1 MAAGGVQHPVRDVLL
16 GGSEEKHWEDGWNG
30 LLYVSDSRHP
40 VGGGIRTADD
50 RRGIILPGETE
61 SDITVFG
68 VQGEYGIEV
77 TDIPPIY
84 AAR

>member
-50 RRGIILPGETE
+50 RRGIILPGETASE
-61 SDITVFG
+61 STGFG
-68 VQGEYGIEV
+68 LWGGDDVGV
-77 TDIPPIY
+77 TGSPHTY
-84 AAR
+84 